1 MATYQIQSPDGQSFE
16 ITAPDSATEAQVME
30 YAKVKF
36 QPAEQPISQ
45 PGEQPGQ
52 EDGFISNVSADI
64 EKRIESGV
72 QTGKEFLGG
81 ELSLQEAM
89 LQEGGAV
96 AGAALD
102 VVGEGL
108 ASAGR
113 GIKEIT
119 PEPVQKVVG
128 AGFESLINAIP
139 FKDEA
144 IEALS
149 SGTEGWRSFSESNPR
164 IAKDIESVVNIG
176 MILSPAKIK
185 AKAKPTLL
193 SDAAKS
199 LDSTAKRQILKKR
212 SDFIGDL
219 ITPERTK
226 KVLTEETSRTAERG
240 RGVFKRSVVELSK
253 KEKEIANEVSKIK
266 SVTPKN
272 SFQGNLNAISQE
284 NTKLARKLDKA
295 VGNRRVLGIH
305 NKANK
310 KIDDAISLMITESPV
325 ITGKTETVA
334 NKIAIK
340 AKQIIAKSP
349 GTPKGIL
356 DARKELDSWIKSQKG
371 EKAFD
376 PELEGALS
384 VAVRSVRG
392 ALNDT
397 VEASTEASVKKSLRK
412 QSLLFDAM
420 DNLKPKAAA
429 ESNTAI
435 GRLVQ
440 NMAQVLPFR
449 SKFVNEVG
457 TVLGLGAIGGS
468 ALLSPY
474 AVAGGIGSVVVGR
487 GAYKAAISPEVKQ
500 GLSRLLKETDK
511 AIKASKDGDMIRQL
525 RADRAVVR
533 ELVNTAEVEE

>member
-36 QPAEQPISQ
+36 QPAKQPISQ
-45 PGEQPGQ
+45 PREQPGQ
-52 EDGFISNVSADI
+52 EGGFISNVSADL

-89 LQEGGAV
+89 LQEGGTV

-119 PEPVQKVVG
+119 PEPVQEAVG
-128 AGFESLINAIP
+128 AGFESLINALP

-149 SGTEGWRSFSESNPR
+149 SGTEGWKSFSESNPR

-176 MILSPAKIK
+176 MILSPAKMK
-185 AKAKPTLL
+185 VKAKPTLL

-212 SDFIGDL
+212 SDFVGDL

-226 KVLTEETSRTAERG
+226 KVLTEETSRTAEKG

-253 KEKEIANEVSKIK
+253 KEKEIADEVSKIN

-295 VGNRRVLGIH
+295 VGNRKVLGIH

-310 KIDDAISLMITESPV
+310 KIDDAISLIIAESPV
-325 ITGKTETVA
+325 ITGKAETVA

-340 AKQIIAKSP
+340 AKQIIARSP
-349 GTPKGIL
+349 DTPKGVL

-371 EKAFD
+371 KKVFD

-397 VEASTEASVKKSLRK
+397 VEASTGASVKKSLKK
-412 QSLLFDAM
+412 QSLLYNAM
-420 DNLKPKAAA
+420 DNLGPKAAA
-429 ESNTAI
+429 EANNAI

-440 NMAQVLPFR
+440 NMAQILPFR

-457 TVLGLGAIGGS
+457 TVLGLGVVGS
-468 ALLSPY
+468 SVLLSPY
-474 AVAGGIGSVVVGR
+474 FAGGLGATVVGR
-487 GAYKAAISPEVKQ
+487 GVYKAAISPKVKQ
-500 GLSRLLKETDK
+500 SLSAVLKETDK